1 MILPWCF
8 VLVCVDVIR
17 VLGVVSLAHRI
28 VRVVFP
34 PSCRAGISLCAE
46 PGGIFSVHVE
56 EKHRLFAV
64 CVRSMARAVCDEG
77 SMKVGGK
84 EIEWQNTHMQA
95 REYIA

>member
-1 MILPWCF
+1 VVLPRCL
-8 VLVCVDVIR
+8 VLVCVDVVG

-28 VRVVFP
+28 VRIVFS
-34 PSCRAGISLCAE
+34 PSCRAGVSLSTE
-46 PGGIFSVHVE
+46 PGGVFSVHVE

-84 EIEWQNTHMQA
+84 EIEW
-95 REYIA
+95 